1 MNPTSARGWTDEEF
15 PEVKKSADLIGAEI
29 IDVECGYGGVDR
41 ILVRLCIDGI
51 FYSQGLIIQ
60 GESIKLELW
69 RMYRIAHGEKAKYL
83 LSSIT

>member
-15 PEVKKSADLIGAEI
+15 AEVKKGADLIGAEI

-41 ILVRLCIDGI
+41 ILVRLCVDGL
-51 FYSQGLIIQ
+51 FYSQSLITQ
-60 GESIKLELW
+60 GYSLKVDLKRIY
-69 RMYRIAHGEKAKYL
+69 YRAYAQKANHL